1 MDIHEFGKKGEV
13 VGNLVIIWHN
23 IKLGNPLKYARD
35 AVCRVG
41 AKKSPAEAGLYI
53 FLLFPES
60 FPYFFLAAFLAAFF
74 FGAAFFL
81 GAAFFAAFLA
91 FFAVAIFLNL
101 TVSKKGL
108 SLVNI
113 IPFFNCKNF
122 F

>member
-1 MDIHEFGKKGEV
+1 MNIHEFGKQGKM
-13 VGNLVIIWHN
+13 VGYLVIVWHI
-23 IKLGNPLKYARD
+23 IKLLNPLKSAPGGLYG
-35 AVCRVG
+35 VG
-41 AKKSPAEAGLYI
+41 PKKSPADAGLYI